1 LIYIINL
8 KNEIMMKIFMA
19 ILSLITFVSTPLM
32 AQNQGK
38 VKENV
43 LNLKMEYFKNNFKI
57 SDEKAEKF
65 WLLFGEYLKAE
76 RKIHE
81 ETKKQLEEKGI
92 KKEKGK
98 IDFTK
103 LSDEQ
108 IYFYCENQFKQRERL
123 VDSEQKFYQQMKGV
137 LSAQEI
143 AEFYRLEKEFKRELS
158 EIRN

>member
-1 LIYIINL
+1 
-8 KNEIMMKIFMA
+8 MKKVTFVA
-19 ILSLITFVSTPLM
+19 LLSLIFFVSMPLM

-38 VKENV
+38 AKENV
-43 LNLKMEYFKNNFKI
+43 LNLKMEYFKNNFKV

-65 WLLFGEYLKAE
+65 WALFGEYVKTE

-81 ETKKQLEEKGI
+81 GTKKQLEEKEI

-108 IYFYCENQFKQRERL
+108 IYFYCENQFKQREEL
-123 VDSEQKFYQQMKGV
+123 ADNEQKFYQQMKGV

-143 AEFYRLEKEFKRELS
+143 AEFYRLEKEFKKELAQ
-158 EIRN
+158 IRN